1 MAEGT
6 FLTQRELEL
15 QAGRT
20 RLKAIAEAAGP
31 QAGKDLTR
39 HLKDNERQLKEDLE
53 QRDRILTS
61 PGTADNLLR
70 DRSGAEIVDQAQTQL
85 EALGHLADREERI
98 LTLDQ
103 QLAMERFEG
112 PVDPEEAEAMSAD
125 AVTAQAV
132 NQPTVLAN
140 NAGIPTE
147 DRALNKTGLPVAQSE
162 VPSERHVPKTRQRA
176 EKIAKGK
183 VPPIQKAVRPGWH
196 GDKNGPTDVTAEFA
210 DNAIEVVEAADPVA
224 LSPYDTDI
232 DHLLS

>member
-1 MAEGT
+1 MAVGT
-6 FLTQRELEL
+6 FLTQRDLEL
-15 QAGRT
+15 QAGRE
-20 RLKAIAEAAGP
+20 RLKSIASNAGP
-31 QAGKDLTR
+31 QAQKTLTAHQKDA
-39 HLKDNERQLKEDLE
+39 ERLLKEDLE
-53 QRDRILTS
+53 QRDRILNAE
-61 PGTADNLLR
+61 GTADNLLR

-98 LTLDQ
+98 TTLDQ

-112 PVDPEEAEAMSAD
+112 PVDPGEAEAMSAD

-162 VPSERHVPKTRQRA
+162 VPSERHVLKTRKRA
-176 EKIAKGK
+176 EKIALEK

-196 GDKNGPTDVTAEFA
+196 GDKNEPTDVTAEFA
-210 DNAIEVVEAADPVA
+210 NNAIEVVEGADPVA
-224 LSPYDTDI
+224 LSPDDTDI
-232 DHLLS
+232 DQLLS